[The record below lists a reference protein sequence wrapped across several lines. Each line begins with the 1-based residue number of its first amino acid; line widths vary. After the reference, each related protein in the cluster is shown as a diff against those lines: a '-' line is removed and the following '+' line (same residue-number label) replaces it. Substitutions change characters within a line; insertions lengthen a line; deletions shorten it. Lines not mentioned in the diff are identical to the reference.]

1 MVGLHVALGKHI
13 LKFLHYD
20 ECPECGESGRHDGDC
35 SRDGFLPGRG
45 LCNDLP
51 PFQGTPWVG
60 FVQVVATIAEAPS
73 PAVAAWAYWGHADG
87 HWQWLPMDIRC
98 FIALEQGYQDGLPE
112 VTFAIPWDAR
122 QHSYIWSITDYTQ
135 RRVNSLGKV
144 IAVKAIRRI
153 VNVTPQSRR

>member
-1 MVGLHVALGKHI
+1 
-13 LKFLHYD
+13 
-20 ECPECGESGRHDGDC
+20 
-35 SRDGFLPGRG
+35 
-45 LCNDLP
+45 
-51 PFQGTPWVG
+51 
-60 FVQVVATIAEAPS
+60 
-73 PAVAAWAYWGHADG
+73 
-87 HWQWLPMDIRC
+87 MDIRC

-153 VNVTPQSRR
+153 VNLTPQSRRYGLKWWCRL